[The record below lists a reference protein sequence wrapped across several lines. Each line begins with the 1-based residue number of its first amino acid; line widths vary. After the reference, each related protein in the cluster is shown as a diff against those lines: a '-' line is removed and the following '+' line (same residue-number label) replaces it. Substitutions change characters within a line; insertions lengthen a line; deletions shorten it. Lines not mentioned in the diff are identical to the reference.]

1 MSFAYMHIHL
11 CACMQVVAGCSS
23 FESGWCSPKCHR
35 ACDGAI
41 RAVDAPT
48 LAVDEDDCTSSV
60 FSEAQKVLGA
70 AAVAL
75 AIISLKFF
83 VWGVTA

>member
-1 MSFAYMHIHL
+1 MHMHL

-23 FESGWCSPKCHR
+23 FEAGWCSPKCHR

-48 LAVDEDDCTSSV
+48 LADDEDDGASPV
-60 FSEAQKVLGA
+60 FNKAQKVLGA

-75 AIISLKFF
+75 AIIALKFC
-83 VWGVTA
+83 VWGVAA

>member
-1 MSFAYMHIHL
+1 M
-11 CACMQVVAGCSS
+11 VAGCSS

-48 LAVDEDDCTSSV
+48 LAVDEDDCTSPV

-83 VWGVTA
+83 VWDVTA

>member
-1 MSFAYMHIHL
+1 
-11 CACMQVVAGCSS
+11 MQVVASCSS
-23 FESGWCSPKCHR
+23 FEAGWCSPKCHR

-41 RAVDAPT
+41 RAVDAPM
-48 LAVDEDDCTSSV
+48 LAADEDDGAPLV
-60 FSEAQKVLGA
+60 FSEAQKVLRA

-83 VWGVTA
+83 VWDVTA